1 MSVLRTTTLYILL
14 SHLISQ
20 QWNLGLCAHEMKAS
34 SESIDF
40 YCLLDCR
47 SLPQKLA
54 AQRQAGETKTIWT
67 VSHWKAQRQMFAF
80 AATMLWS
87 LKKKSLL
94 TSAGRAQLSLLLF
107 NRYEVTQSDLPA
119 FGNINI
125 KAGCNQVILVS
136 FAQQM
141 TMLCVVWCSCYRR
154 SSSDK
159 NNCD

>member
-1 MSVLRTTTLYILL
+1 MSVLRTTALYILL
-14 SHLISQ
+14 PHLISQ
-20 QWNLGLCAHEMKAS
+20 QWNLGLCAYEMKAS

-67 VSHWKAQRQMFAF
+67 VSHWKAQRQTFAF

-87 LKKKSLL
+87 LEKRASWPLL
-94 TSAGRAQLSLLLF
+94 EGHSSPCSLF

>member
-1 MSVLRTTTLYILL
+1 MSVLRTTALYILL
-14 SHLISQ
+14 PHLISQ
-20 QWNLGLCAHEMKAS
+20 QWNLGLCAYEMKAS

-67 VSHWKAQRQMFAF
+67 VSHWKAQRQTFAF